1 MMMMEMIMINE
12 SAFTVTNNRHYVF
25 AVVAL
30 NIALYL
36 VSIFVNSWWEFL

>member
-1 MMMMEMIMINE
+1 MMMMMMINE

-25 AVVAL
+25 GVVAL